1 MILYQLFRKISTI
14 RLSAFPKKKTRKQVT
29 GLLTGF
35 YEKERKMKKRLYRF
49 LQDYHTKRLLK
60 KIAGIY

>member
-35 YEKERKMKKRLYRF
+35 Y
-49 LQDYHTKRLLK
+49 
-60 KIAGIY
+60 

>member
-1 MILYQLFRKISTI
+1 MQCIEKFDLLYHSFQQKYILFRKISTI

-35 YEKERKMKKRLYRF
+35 Y
-49 LQDYHTKRLLK
+49 
-60 KIAGIY
+60 